1 VSAVEGLPLIGLL
14 VGAFAVTAV
23 ARRLNVSAPL
33 LLVVVGLAVS
43 FVPGIP
49 DYQIDPELILWLVLP
64 PLLYSAA
71 LDSSYL
77 RIRQNLRPIGLL
89 AVGLVLVTT
98 AVVGVVAWWLVPG
111 LPLASAFVLGAV
123 VAPPDAVAA
132 TAVGRRLG
140 LPRRVMTILG
150 GESLVND
157 ASALTAYRVAVAVA
171 AGASYGLLQGLG
183 VFALAA
189 AGGVAIGWALG
200 WVVHR
205 VRLLLRDGVLES
217 ALGLLVPFVGYWVAE
232 EAHTSGVLAVVMAGL
247 YLGHRGHQAGPV
259 ARLQDEAVWKALD
272 VLLEAFVFALIGLQL
287 RSVVEAVD
295 DDLGLLTLTGL
306 ALLAVAVLVRIA
318 WVFPAT
324 YLPRWVSK
332 KLRSRDPYPPWQVP
346 AVISWAGMRGVV
358 SLAAASAIPLTTRN
372 GGPFPG
378 RDEIIFLTFLVTVG
392 TLLLQGWTLPTVI
405 RRLGFSRRD
414 DYTDALAEAQ
424 AQNDAARAAA
434 ARLDELD
441 DGDPLA
447 ERAVAKLRAGLEA
460 RSNAAWE
467 RLGGPDDDATPSAVY
482 RRLRREL
489 LAAEREVFLRHRDAR
504 RIDDEVFRRIQREL
518 DLEEVMLTRE

>member
-1 VSAVEGLPLIGLL
+1 MEGLPLIGLL

-23 ARRLNVSAPL
+23 ARRVNVSAPL
-33 LLVVVGLAVS
+33 LLVVVGLAAS

-49 DYQIDPELILWLVLP
+49 DYAIDPDLILLLVLP

-77 RIRQNLRPIGLL
+77 RIRDNVRTIGLL

-98 AVVGVVAWWLVPG
+98 AVVGLAAWWLVPG
-111 LPLASAFVLGAV
+111 LPLTSALVLGAV

-140 LPRRVMTILG
+140 LPRRIMTILG

-157 ASALTAYRVAVAVA
+157 ATALTAYKVAVALVM
-171 AGASYGLLQGLG
+171 GASYSILQGLG

-189 AGGVAIGWALG
+189 GGGALIGWALG
-200 WVVHR
+200 WLVHR
-205 VRLLLRDGVLES
+205 VRLLLGDGVLES
-217 ALGLLVPFVGYWVAE
+217 ALGLLVPFIGYWVAE
-232 EAHTSGVLAVVMAGL
+232 EAHASGVLAVVMAGL
-247 YLGHRGHQAGPV
+247 YLGHRGHQADPV
-259 ARLQDEAVWKALD
+259 ARLQDQAVWRAVD
-272 VLLEAFVFALIGLQL
+272 TLLESFVFALIGLQL
-287 RSVVEAVD
+287 REVTAAIDSG
-295 DDLGLLTLTGL
+295 LGRLTLVGL
-306 ALLAVAVLVRIA
+306 VLLLVAVVVRIV
-318 WVFPAT
+318 WVFPTT
-324 YLPRWVSK
+324 YLPRRLSAR
-332 KLRSRDPYPPWQVP
+332 LRARDPSPAWQVP

-358 SLAAASAIPLTTRN
+358 SLAAAAAIPLATDA
-372 GGPFPG
+372 GAPFPG
-378 RDEIIFLTFLVTVG
+378 RDEIVYLAFLVTVG
-392 TLLLQGWTLPTVI
+392 TLLLQGMTLPAVI
-405 RRLGFSRRD
+405 RRLAVRGRE

-424 AQNDAARAAA
+424 AQHDAARAAS

-447 ERAVAKLRAGLEA
+447 ERAVAKLRASLEA
-460 RSNAAWE
+460 RTNAAWE
-467 RLGGPDDDATPSAVY
+467 RLGGPDSGATPSEVY

-489 LAAEREVFLRHRDAR
+489 LLAEREVFLSYRDAR

-518 DLEEVMLTRE
+518 DLEEVMLERE